1 MAAPEYVPVKSTDR
15 AAAYESPDYVPG
27 PWLADRPGDLVGR
40 QPEGLMLGDPGPDQG
55 FALLLARRFHDRLQ
69 LADFEHADDAVAGC
83 VAVATRRASVF
94 RRAPVIH
101 DLEIAFTVWGFLD
114 PTPPADLV
122 ALRRSLFP
130 AVSHPIHYREQRVIA
145 HHVPESTL
153 RMSAPAVR
161 EAYPARWSELIGLVA
176 SHQP

>member
-15 AAAYESPDYVPG
+15 ARAYESPDYVPG
-27 PWLADRPGDLVGR
+27 PWLADRPGDLVGL
-40 QPEGLMLGDPGPDQG
+40 QPEGRMLGDQGPDQG
-55 FALLLARRFHDRLQ
+55 FALVLARRFEDRLH
-69 LADFEHADDAVAGC
+69 LADREHAEDAVAGC
-83 VAVATRRASVF
+83 VAVATRRASLF

-114 PTPPADLV
+114 PSPPAELV
-122 ALRRSLFP
+122 ALRGPLFA
-130 AVSHPIHYREQRVIA
+130 AVAHHIHYGEQRAIA

-153 RMSAPAVR
+153 RMSPADVR
-161 EAYPARWSELIGLVA
+161 AGYPSRWSELIGLDA

>member
-1 MAAPEYVPVKSTDR
+1 MAAPEYVPVRSTDR
-15 AAAYESPDYVPG
+15 ARAYESPDYVPG

-40 QPEGLMLGDPGPDQG
+40 QPEGRLLGDPGPDQG
-55 FALLLARRFHDRLQ
+55 FALVLARRFENRVH
-69 LADFEHADDAVAGC
+69 LADRERAEDAVAGC
-83 VAVATRRASVF
+83 VAVATRRASLF

-114 PTPPADLV
+114 PSPPPDLV
-122 ALRRSLFP
+122 TMRRALFA
-130 AVSHPIHYREQRVIA
+130 AVSHPIHYGEQRAVA
-145 HHVPESTL
+145 HQVPESTL

-161 EAYPARWSELIGLVA
+161 DAYPARWSELIGRVA